1 MPRQP
6 LRKDSIVSSKMS
18 AAGTQL
24 PASRSLAIQLGDNS
38 PKAAALWAGTDVSL
52 PDGDLPMRLKTVAI
66 KTEVSV
72 KTVRR
77 WIDRGWLRSHKIG
90 GTRVVRRRDL
100 RSFLDQQAGEVT
112 KEAP

>member
-1 MPRQP
+1 
-6 LRKDSIVSSKMS
+6 MS

-24 PASRSLAIQLGDNS
+24 PASTSLVIQRGDKFRLADVSLA
-38 PKAAALWAGTDVSL
+38 GTEASL

-66 KTEVSV
+66 KTDVSV

-77 WIDRGWLRSHKIG
+77 WIDRGLLRSHKLG
-90 GTRVVRRRDL
+90 GSRVVRRRDL

-112 KEAP
+112 KEGP